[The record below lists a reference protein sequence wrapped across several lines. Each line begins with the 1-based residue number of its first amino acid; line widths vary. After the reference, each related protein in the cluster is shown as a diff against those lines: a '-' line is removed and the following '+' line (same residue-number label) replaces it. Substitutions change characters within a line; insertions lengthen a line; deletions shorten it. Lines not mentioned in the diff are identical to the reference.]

1 MQFSMKTK
9 NLKKNARLT
18 LVVDGPKDF
27 IEKVETAIHSIL
39 AFPEP
44 PPAAYFGKI
53 TAGVIPIGEPNKTPA
68 KTNRLPKGPL
78 LPVTDDDEATIK
90 PEELAAAK
98 EKISMRDDFSMGGRF
113 EPVAPGEVE
122 KLRPM

>member
-78 LPVTDDDEATIK
+78 LPVTNDDEATIDYLK
-90 PEELAAAK
+90 DIQPEK
-98 EKISMRDDFSMGGRF
+98 KDQIPGGRF
-113 EPVAPGEVE
+113 EPVEPGEVE
-122 KLRPM
+122 KLKSLS

>member
-44 PPAAYFGKI
+44 PPTAYFGKI
-53 TAGVIPIGEPNKTPA
+53 TDGVIPIGEPNKTSA
-68 KTNRLPKGPL
+68 KINRLPKGPL
-78 LPVTDDDEATIK
+78 LPVTDDDEATIPSQK
-90 PEELAAAK
+90 NLDPTAK
-98 EKISMRDDFSMGGRF
+98 QFLSGGRF

-122 KLRPM
+122 KLRSI

>member
-27 IEKVETAIHSIL
+27 IEKVETSIHSIL

-44 PPAAYFGKI
+44 PPVAYFGNKESDN
-53 TAGVIPIGEPNKTPA
+53 AGVKGLPPA
-68 KTNRLPKGPL
+68 LTKRFPKGPL

-98 EKISMRDDFSMGGRF
+98 DKLVTGGRF
-113 EPVAPGEVE
+113 ENIDPDELKRLG
-122 KLRPM
+122 LS